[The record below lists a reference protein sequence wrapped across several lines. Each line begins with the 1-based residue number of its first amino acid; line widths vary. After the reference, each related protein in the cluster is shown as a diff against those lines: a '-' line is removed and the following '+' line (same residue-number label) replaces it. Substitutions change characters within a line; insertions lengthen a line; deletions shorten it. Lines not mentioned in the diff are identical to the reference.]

1 VALRPRLSP
10 GVPLSRC
17 GATVETGAAVVK
29 ADCPALEVG
38 TLACSRV
45 PAGPGLVSVSDRGSG
60 AGERNGSL
68 REPSRSPAPED
79 RGEARTPQQLA
90 ETKARLPQQRRP
102 AGVSRCSGRAPV
114 VSSTGAQRKRVTASS
129 QPSGGRSGGVRHSH
143 WAATALLDLLVDVVD
158 MRHPLEDPSEPI
170 IDLLPCD

>member
-68 REPSRSPAPED
+68 RGAAERSGPEPAQTAARSPPRRVPTRPSGSHPAPP
-79 RGEARTPQQLA
+79 RPKIA
-90 ETKARLPQQRRP
+90 ER
-102 AGVSRCSGRAPV
+102 RAPL
-114 VSSTGAQRKRVTASS
+114 SSSPRRKRAYHSNAG
-129 QPSGGRSGGVRHSH
+129 PPACRDARGGRR
-143 WAATALLDLLVDVVD
+143 W
-158 MRHPLEDPSEPI
+158 
-170 IDLLPCD
+170 